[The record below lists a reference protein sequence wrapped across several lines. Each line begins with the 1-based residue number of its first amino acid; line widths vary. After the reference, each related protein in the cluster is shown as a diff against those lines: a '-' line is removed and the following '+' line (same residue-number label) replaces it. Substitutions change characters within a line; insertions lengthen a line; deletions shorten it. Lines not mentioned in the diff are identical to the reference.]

1 MDTKDNLYF
10 INSFQ
15 FHQTTH
21 ELSFQ
26 DMKAL
31 SCQFLLARF
40 NVEKSNHYL
49 FPNRS
54 KDISIYVVRTG
65 SLMTELNFH

>member
-1 MDTKDNLYF
+1 MATKDNLYF

-15 FHQTTH
+15 FHHTTY

-31 SCQFLLARF
+31 SCQFHQARS
-40 NVEKSNHYL
+40 NVENQTIIYFLIAQRISAYML
-49 FPNRS
+49 F
-54 KDISIYVVRTG
+54 KQV
-65 SLMTELNFH
+65 H

>member
-1 MDTKDNLYF
+1 MATKDNLYF

-15 FHQTTH
+15 FHHTTY

-31 SCQFLLARF
+31 SCQFHQARS
-40 NVEKSNHYL
+40 NVEKSNYYFFLIAQRISAYML
-49 FPNRS
+49 F
-54 KDISIYVVRTG
+54 KQV
-65 SLMTELNFH
+65 H

>member
-1 MDTKDNLYF
+1 MATKDNLYF

-15 FHQTTH
+15 FHQTTY

-31 SCQFLLARF
+31 SCQFHQARS
-40 NVEKSNHYL
+40 NVEKSNYYL

-54 KDISIYVVRTG
+54 KDISIYVVQTG
-65 SLMTELNFH
+65 SLMTESNFH